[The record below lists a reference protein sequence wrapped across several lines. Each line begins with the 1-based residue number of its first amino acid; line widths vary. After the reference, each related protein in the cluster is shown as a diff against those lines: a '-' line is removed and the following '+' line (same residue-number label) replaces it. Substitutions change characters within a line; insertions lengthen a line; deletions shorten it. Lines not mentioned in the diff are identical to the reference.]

1 MKLPTIL
8 IIFSGLTLLSCEKT
22 VLLDLD
28 QMSSKVVI
36 EGLVTNQPG
45 YQFVKVSR
53 TDGFYESGAT
63 PRVTDA
69 IVSVSDDL
77 GNEFMLIH
85 NPNNHADSMGYYLPI
100 TPFVGAVGRTY
111 HLTVNI
117 GGEQFEAE
125 DKLYSVTAIDSLQYQ
140 VNDDERDDP
149 KEDGKYYEVLMYA
162 KEPQET
168 DDYYLFKFFRND
180 SLKIY
185 SPTDIYFADDK
196 TLGEEINGVQTPV
209 YYATGDTAR
218 VEMYSLSRVGYV
230 FYSDLFNLLNN
241 DGGMF
246 SPPPANSRTNITN
259 GALGFFQVSAVA
271 ISGIRINEK

>member
-1 MKLPTIL
+1 MKPITVFVF
-8 IIFSGLTLLSCEKT
+8 FSAFVFWSCEKT

-53 TDGFYESGAT
+53 TVDFYESGAT

-69 IVSVSDDL
+69 TVSISDDL
-77 GNEFMLIH
+77 GNVFTLTH
-85 NPNNHADSMGYYLPI
+85 NPNNHADSSGYYLPT
-100 TPFVGAVGRTY
+100 TPFVGVIGRTY

-117 GGEQFEAE
+117 NGEKYEAKDE
-125 DKLYSVTAIDSLQYQ
+125 MFGVTAIDSLQYQ
-140 VNDDERDDP
+140 VNEDEKADP
-149 KEDGKYYEVLMYA
+149 KEDGKFYEVLMYA

-168 DDYYLFKFFRND
+168 SDYYLFKFFRND

-185 SPTDIYFADDK
+185 NPTDIYFADDK

-209 YYATGDTAR
+209 FYAPNDSAR
-218 VEMYSLSRVGYV
+218 VEMYSLSRVGFV
-230 FYSDLFNLLNN
+230 FYSDLFNLINN

-246 SPPPANSRTNITN
+246 SPPPANSRTNLSN

-271 ISGIRINEK
+271 ISGIRISN